1 MINLLDVDNIYR
13 RYGYVVKNRENIRI
27 YEFKQGRYFG
37 VDFFNHSNSAK
48 LEKIKAEYTE
58 QGYATLIRNYK
69 SELEVEEELFKSFFQ
84 ISNFR
89 SALKRRYDTFI
100 HYQLA
105 ALPESA
111 KYEYIRS
118 PYNFM
123 QYDLDGI
130 PVFSE
135 EFDNRCVVE
144 HVSTLIKSSEKPLFV
159 IIEAAAGFGKT
170 CSAYE
175 LLNSICNLDEGVVP
189 LYIELSRNREARIF
203 KHILQNEIEK
213 QFQNVVTSD
222 VVIHE
227 IKRGKIPVIID
238 GFDELLS
245 KDLSKNDSQLRDVE
259 SMLATIVNLL
269 DGKAKIIITSRKT
282 AIFSG
287 EEFYEWMQN
296 SANKYSVAR
305 FSIAEP
311 QISNWLSNEQIE
323 ILDKAKFPIS
333 NLANP
338 VLLSYVRN
346 TPLQEL
352 SELISNTKNLIDK
365 YFDFILSRERIRQ
378 NFSFDNET
386 QLRILK
392 KLVRFMTEFD
402 IKSEKKSLI
411 KELIRDYNTKIFE
424 NYRREYPIIP
434 KPTNDDLADI
444 LSNHALLDR
453 KQNDEIGIIN
463 EFILGILIGRNL
475 LEGKY
480 QEHYPADFSSII
492 SQDFAY
498 LSLLS
503 FKVQPEERKLALWQ
517 VYKNPGFRY
526 NVEFQF
532 QRDIFLRNRT
542 TDVYVGGVI
551 EEFICNDIDF
561 DSDSKFIDFVFRD
574 CKFTNCLFNYN
585 SFQNSGFVNCK
596 FFNCTWTNHLANC
609 DQAKE
614 AYFAGCK
621 ANNGFLECV
630 YEEVEQERTHEV
642 NLEELILKYFI
653 KVDGR
658 TSSMKRLMKIREDL
672 SQYGVKQVDKTINS
686 LEKKNFIALN
696 GGMCFI
702 QREGINYFNNNFHF

>member
-1 MINLLDVDNIYR
+1 MINLNDIDKIYE
-13 RYGYVVKNRENIRI
+13 RYGYVVKNKENIRI

-37 VDFFNHSNSAK
+37 VDFFNHSNSNK
-48 LEKIKAEYTE
+48 LEKIKAEYID
-58 QGYATLIRNYK
+58 QGYATLIRNYN

-84 ISNFR
+84 IGNFR
-89 SALKRRYDTFI
+89 SALKRRYDTFVNS
-100 HYQLA
+100 QLA

-111 KYEYIRS
+111 IYEYIRS
-118 PYNFM
+118 PYSFM
-123 QYDLDGI
+123 NYDTDGI
-130 PVFSE
+130 PFFSD
-135 EFDNRCVVE
+135 EFYNTCVVE
-144 HVSTLIKSSEKPLFV
+144 HVSKLIKEAEKPLFV
-159 IIEAAAGFGKT
+159 IIEAAAGYGKT
-170 CSAYE
+170 CTAYE
-175 LLNSICNLDEGVVP
+175 LINSIFNLDEGVVP

-213 QFQNVVTSD
+213 QFQNVVTSE

-245 KDLSKNDSQLRDVE
+245 KDLSKNDAQLRDVE
-259 SMLATIVNLL
+259 SMLTTIVNLL
-269 DGKAKIIITSRKT
+269 EGKAKIIITSRKT

-296 SANKYSVAR
+296 SANQYSVAR

-311 QISNWLSNEQIE
+311 QISNWLSEEQMS
-323 ILDKAKFPIS
+323 ILERSNFPIS

-346 TPLQEL
+346 IPIKEL
-352 SELISNTKNLIDK
+352 NDLISNTKNLIDR
-365 YFDFILSRERIRQ
+365 YFDFILSRERVRQ
-378 NFSFDNET
+378 NFNFDNET

-411 KELIRDYNTKIFE
+411 KELIRDYNTKIFD
-424 NYRREYPIIP
+424 NYRRNYSGIP

-480 QEHYPADFSSII
+480 QEHYSDKFHSII
-492 SQDFAY
+492 RQEFAY
-498 LSLLS
+498 LSLLA
-503 FKVQPEERKLALWQ
+503 FKVQPDARKLALWE
-517 VYKNPGFRY
+517 VYKDNKFNY

-551 EEFICNDIDF
+551 EEFICSDIDF

-574 CKFTNCLFNYN
+574 CKFTNCIFKYS

-596 FFNCTWTNHLANC
+596 FFNCNWSNHESII
-609 DQAKE
+609 DQNKV

-621 ANNGFLECV
+621 ANNGFLDCV
-630 YEEVEQERTHEV
+630 YEEVDQEIIQDV

-653 KVDGR
+653 KIDGR
-658 TSSMKRLMKIREDL
+658 TTSMRRLMKIREEL
-672 SQYGVKQVDKTINS
+672 AQYGEKLVDKTINS
-686 LEKKNFIALN
+686 LQKRKFIELN

-702 QREGINYFNNNFHF
+702 QREGISYFNNTYHY